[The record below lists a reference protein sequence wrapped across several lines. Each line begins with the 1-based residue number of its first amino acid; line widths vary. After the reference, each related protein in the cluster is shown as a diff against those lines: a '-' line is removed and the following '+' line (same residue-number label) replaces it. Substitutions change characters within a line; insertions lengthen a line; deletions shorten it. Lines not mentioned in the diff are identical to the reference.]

1 MARYISSML
10 PFGAVAAVM
19 MLSTALPAQAAESAF
34 GREVK
39 STNARSLTPGV
50 RHRTAQRIRFAAWG
64 GPAANADC
72 VTRPIEL
79 VGVAHRDIRLHHQ
92 AKHEREEGEGN
103 SQNSSHFV
111 SPDKGNDGARA

>member
-50 RHRTAQRIRFAAWG
+50 RHRTAQRIRFAASRDYRRDRYAPVNLWSR
-64 GPAANADC
+64 DC
-72 VTRPIEL
+72 YGAWCGR
-79 VGVAHRDIRLHHQ
+79 Q
-92 AKHEREEGEGN
+92 
-103 SQNSSHFV
+103 FV
-111 SPDKGNDGARA
+111 LMIGIGY